1 MKIIIDFL
9 TFVLIMIGSLIMT
22 LINGIFS
29 FLQSIVSLLASIFT

>member
-29 FLQSIVSLLASIFT
+29 FLQSIVSLLTSIFT